1 MQGNELVLKVYV
13 DIVFLVNFGVDFF
26 ILWLTGKLT
35 ALKKGIARLLL
46 GAFFGALYS
55 LAIFLPGGGTLA
67 SGYAK
72 VACSVIMLLLAF
84 APFSWRVFFKGMAL
98 MYLVSFAVGGC
109 VVAFVYLV
117 DNSAY
122 GLQVINGAG
131 ILQTG
136 LSYHLLLAG
145 MIVVMVSGWYGV
157 HYINKN
163 QLGRNLLYSLTIA
176 VLQKKVTIKA
186 LLDTGNQLSEPFTK
200 KPVVIVEAK
209 YLQDVLPQDVVKAL
223 ARNDDFFLQAV
234 QEKSAQEWVPRF
246 CMIPYSSVG
255 RENGLLLG
263 IRPDYIEINKGGKR
277 VIKRDVIVGLVGR
290 AINKEGR
297 YQAILHPEVLKQDI

>member
-1 MQGNELVLKVYV
+1 MQGSELVLKVYV

-26 ILWLTGKLT
+26 ILWLTGKLM
-35 ALKKGIARLLL
+35 AMKKGIVRLLL

-55 LAIFLPGGGTLA
+55 LVVFLPAGGILA

-72 VACSVIMLLLAF
+72 VACSLVMLLLAF
-84 APFSWRVFFKGMAL
+84 APFSWRLFFKGMAL

-109 VVAFVYLV
+109 VVAFVYLA
-117 DNSAY
+117 DDSAY

-131 ILQTG
+131 VLQTG

-145 MIVVMVSGWYGV
+145 IIVVMVSGWYAM
-157 HYINKN
+157 HYVNKN
-163 QLGRNLLYSLTIA
+163 RLGRNLLYSLTVA
-176 VLQKKVTIKA
+176 VFHKKVTIKA
-186 LLDTGNQLSEPFTK
+186 LLDTGNQLVEPFTK

-209 YLQDVLPQDVVKAL
+209 YLQDILPQDVVKAL
-223 ARNDDFFLQAV
+223 VKDDDFFLQAV
-234 QEKSAQEWVPRF
+234 QEKMVQEWVPRF

-263 IRPDYIEINKGGKR
+263 MRPDYIEINEGGKK
-277 VIKRDVIVGLVGR
+277 VINRDVIVGLIGR
-290 AINKEGR
+290 AISKEGR
-297 YQAILHPEVLKQDI
+297 YQAILHPGVLKQDM